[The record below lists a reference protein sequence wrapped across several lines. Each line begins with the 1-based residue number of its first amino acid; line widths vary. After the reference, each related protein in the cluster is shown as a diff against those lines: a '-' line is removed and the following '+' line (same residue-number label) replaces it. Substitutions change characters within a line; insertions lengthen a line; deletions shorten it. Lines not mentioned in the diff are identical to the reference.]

1 MLNSPKLTL
10 IQELITGASRE
21 ELIWLSGYL
30 AGIVAQRAS
39 GNAPAP
45 AVGSALPSALSA
57 PAPSGP
63 ATSGPATPAIGRI
76 TIAYGTETGNS
87 KKLATEFAV
96 RAKKKGIAAKLVG
109 LEQYRLTDLPKEE
122 YFLTV
127 ISTQGDGEPPAAAKK
142 FYDHIHQS
150 NLQLDK
156 LKYSVLALGDTAY
169 PLFCKAG
176 EDVDQQLHNIGG
188 LRIASLQ
195 KCDTDYE
202 TEAGHWFDNILRQ
215 LNGAAPANPGATP
228 VTARPAATPPQAA
241 SPLSTGSAAPRPA
254 GKRLHTGAILT
265 NINLNDRGSA
275 KYTHHLEIAAE
286 SVEYQPG
293 DSIGIVPENP
303 TAMTDAIISLTGID
317 PGHRHFYKTEDWSI
331 ADLLKKKLNIVYL
344 PERVVKK
351 YAAIVRQD
359 IPQTRIGLL
368 DLLKI
373 YPVTDSRQFLE
384 VISILEPTA
393 PRLYSISSSPE
404 AHAGEIHLTVARD
417 TFPINTELKYGLCS
431 DHLSQLVPG
440 QTIEFYIH
448 HNSQFR
454 LPDPDA
460 PVIMIGPGTGIAP
473 FRAFLAERDSTGAA
487 GKNWLFF
494 GDQHFTTDFLY
505 QSEIQDWA
513 RTGVLTRINT
523 AFSRDQE
530 QKVYVQHKMQKHAT
544 ELFRWL
550 ESGAHVYV
558 CGAREPMSVDVED
571 TLLSIIRQ
579 EGNRSAAQ
587 AESFLNELRDSGRYT
602 KDVY

>member
-10 IQELITGASRE
+10 VQELITGASRE

-30 AGIVAQRAS
+30 AGIVAQRSAE
-39 GNAPAP
+39 NAPAT
-45 AVGSALPSALSA
+45 AAA
-57 PAPSGP
+57 PAPVDQ
-63 ATSGPATPAIGRI
+63 AATPAIGRI

-87 KKLATEFAV
+87 KKLATEFAAK
-96 RAKKKGIAAKLVG
+96 AKKKGIQAKLVG

-122 YFLTV
+122 YFFTV

-142 FYDHIHQS
+142 FYDHIHQG
-150 NLQLDK
+150 NLRLDQM
-156 LKYSVLALGDTAY
+156 KYGVLALGDTAY

-176 EDVDQQLHNIGG
+176 EDVDQQLHKMGG
-188 LRIASLQ
+188 QRIASLQ
-195 KCDTDYE
+195 KCDTDF
-202 TEAGHWFDNILRQ
+202 EAEADHWIENILQQ
-215 LNGAAPANPGATP
+215 LNGTANSTATPKPVAAP
-228 VTARPAATPPQAA
+228 VSARPT
-241 SPLSTGSAAPRPA
+241 SKKLRTG
-254 GKRLHTGAILT
+254 TVLT

-275 KYTHHLEIAAE
+275 KQTHHVEIAAE
-286 SVEYQPG
+286 DVDYLPG
-293 DSIGIVPENP
+293 DSIGIVPENHAI
-303 TAMTDAIISLTGID
+303 TVDAIIALAGID
-317 PGHRHFYKTEDWSI
+317 PGHRHFYKTEDWPI
-331 ADLLKKKLNIVYL
+331 ADLLRKKLNIVYL

-373 YPVTDSRQFLE
+373 YPVRDSRQFLE

-404 AHAGEIHLTVARD
+404 AHPGEIHLTVARD
-417 TFPINTELKYGLCS
+417 SFSVNTELKYGLCS
-431 DHLSQLVPG
+431 DHLSQLAPG
-440 QTIEFYIH
+440 QTVEFYIH
-448 HNSQFR
+448 HNAQFK
-454 LPDPDA
+454 LPDPEKD
-460 PVIMIGPGTGIAP
+460 VIMIGPGTGIAP
-473 FRAFLAERDSTGAA
+473 FRAFLAQRDSTGA
-487 GKNWLFF
+487 GGRNWLFF

-523 AFSRDQE
+523 AFSRDQS

-544 ELFRWL
+544 ELFHWL

-558 CGAREPMSVDVED
+558 CGAKEPMSVDVED
-571 TLLSIIRQ
+571 SLLSIIRQ
-579 EGNRSAAQ
+579 EGNRNAAQ
-587 AESFLNELRDSGRYT
+587 AESFLNELKESGRYI